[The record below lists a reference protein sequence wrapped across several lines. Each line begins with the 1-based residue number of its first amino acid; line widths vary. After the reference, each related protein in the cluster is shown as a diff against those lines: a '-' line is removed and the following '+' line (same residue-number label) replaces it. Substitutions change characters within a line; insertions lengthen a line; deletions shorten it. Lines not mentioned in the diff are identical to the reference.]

1 MAEFLSTYILIAVPL
16 LAWLLAQVT
25 KTLFYLFSERQL
37 NLAKLFDAG
46 GMPSSHSAFV
56 VALVT
61 MMGFRVGVATS
72 EVALAAAL
80 AAVVVYD
87 ATNLR
92 RSAGDHAQMLNRIIP
107 DLIKGRMVSDFDFK
121 VLKEVLGHDW
131 MEAAVGCIIGFFTA
145 YAMTVNL
152 S

>member
-1 MAEFLSTYILIAVPL
+1 MADFLGTYIFIAAPL
-16 LAWLLAQVT
+16 LAWSLAQIT
-25 KTLFYLFSERQL
+25 KTAFYLVSERQL
-37 NLAKLFDAG
+37 NLAKLFDTG
-46 GMPSSHSAFV
+46 GMPSSHSALV
-56 VALVT
+56 IALMTVI
-61 MMGFRVGVATS
+61 GFRFGVATV
-72 EVALAAAL
+72 EFGVAAAL

-131 MEAAVGCIIGFFTA
+131 MEATVGCIIGFFTA

-152 S
+152 P

>member
-1 MAEFLSTYILIAVPL
+1 MSDFLGTYIFIAAPF
-16 LAWLLAQVT
+16 LAWMLAQIT
-25 KTLFYLFSERQL
+25 KTVYYLYSERQL

-46 GMPSSHSAFV
+46 GMPSSHSAAV
-56 VALVT
+56 IALATVL
-61 MMGFRVGVATS
+61 GFRIGVATP
-72 EVALAAAL
+72 EFALAGLL

-131 MEAAVGCIIGFFTA
+131 MEAAVGSLIGFFTA

-152 S
+152 P